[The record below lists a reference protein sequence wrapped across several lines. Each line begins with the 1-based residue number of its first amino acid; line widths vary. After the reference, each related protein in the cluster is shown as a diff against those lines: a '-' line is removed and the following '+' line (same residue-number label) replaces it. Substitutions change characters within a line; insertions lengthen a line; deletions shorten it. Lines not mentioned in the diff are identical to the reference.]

1 MKIPHVPSL
10 RVISGL
16 YILVAGGRACG
27 RARGLSGRP
36 LDPFGVHYPHVSGL
50 LFLLVS
56 IPPNW
61 ANDAKTRKKVDK
73 KQKNTR
79 KTLDIAY

>member
-1 MKIPHVPSL
+1 MDRGVLNIDLFVYCVMLPQGESPL
-10 RVISGL
+10 RRRQG
-16 YILVAGGRACG
+16 
-27 RARGLSGRP
+27 GLSGRP

-56 IPPNW
+56 IPLNW

>member
-1 MKIPHVPSL
+1 LTASTTQ
-10 RVISGL
+10 GF
-16 YILVAGGRACG
+16 RACG
-27 RARGLSGRP
+27 RAKGGFPVAP